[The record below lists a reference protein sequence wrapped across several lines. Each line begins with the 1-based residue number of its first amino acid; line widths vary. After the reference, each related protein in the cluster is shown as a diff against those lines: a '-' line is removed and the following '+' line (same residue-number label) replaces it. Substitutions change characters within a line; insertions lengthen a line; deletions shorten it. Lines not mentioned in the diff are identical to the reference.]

1 MSENG
6 KEPRPVPRMKERY
19 QAEVLPALMKEFG
32 YSNVMQVPRFTKIS
46 VNTGLGE
53 AITNSRAIE
62 AATGDLATITGQ
74 KPIVTRARKSIAVY
88 KLREGMPIGA
98 KVTLRGNRMWDFLD
112 RLINVVLPRQRDF
125 QGVSPDSFDGRGNY
139 SIGLRE
145 QLVFPEIDYDSIDK
159 VRGLEVTIVTTA
171 ESDEEARRM
180 LALLDMP
187 FRRS

>member
-1 MSENG
+1 
-6 KEPRPVPRMKERY
+6 
-19 QAEVLPALMKEFG
+19 
-32 YSNVMQVPRFTKIS
+32 
-46 VNTGLGE
+46 LGE
-53 AITNSRAIE
+53 ALTNSRAIE
-62 AATGDLATITGQ
+62 AATGDMATITGQ
-74 KPIVTRARKSIAVY
+74 RPVVTRARKSIATY
-88 KLREGMPIGA
+88 KLREGVPIGA

-112 RLINVVLPRQRDF
+112 RLINIVLPRQRDF

-159 VRGLEVTIVTTA
+159 VRGMEITIVTTA